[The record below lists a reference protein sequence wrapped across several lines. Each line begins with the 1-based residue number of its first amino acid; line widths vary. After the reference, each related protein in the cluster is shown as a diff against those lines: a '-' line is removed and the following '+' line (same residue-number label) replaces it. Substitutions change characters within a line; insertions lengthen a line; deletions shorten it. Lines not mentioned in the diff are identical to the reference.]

1 MLFLALM
8 GSLALVALA
17 LDKDMESLEKE
28 MPKEDRPQIL
38 DPETGRELPWS
49 ISRPEILFSPRADD
63 RT

>member
-28 MPKEDRPQIL
+28 LPKEGRSQIL
-38 DPETGRELPWS
+38 DPETGRELP
-49 ISRPEILFSPRADD
+49 
-63 RT
+63 